1 MDKLAKLMQDIGI
14 LWEKYRMMYLN
25 GMLNT
30 LGLALA
36 ATAIGCIIGLLCG
49 ILNTIPC
56 AKNDPLPKRILLKI
70 LRVIIHI
77 YVEVFRGTP
86 MMLQAVFIFYALP
99 YFTDNA
105 LRFDN
110 IWAASILI
118 VSINTGA
125 YMAESV
131 RGGIISIDPGQ
142 TEGAKAIGMTHF
154 QTMTSVILP
163 QAIRNILPQIGNNYI
178 INVKD
183 TSVMFIIGFTEFF
196 ASHRYIVGINNKYF
210 PSAVI
215 EMAGYLAMTLIA
227 SGILRL
233 VEKLMDG
240 SDSYELVQEDPPG
253 PIRTRSAAATMTS
266 RARSSASARSRNLN
280 SDAAGGIADMA
291 DNILEIRHLSKSF
304 GTHEVLRDIDFDVKK
319 GDVISIIG
327 ASGSGKSTLLRCVN
341 LLETP
346 TSGDILYHGENVTGK
361 SVNAA
366 KYRSHV
372 GMVFQSFNLFN
383 NMTVLKNCMVGQMKV
398 LGRSKAEAQEQA
410 MRYLEK
416 VGMAPYV
423 NAKPR
428 QLSGGQKQR
437 VAIARALAM
446 DSEVLL
452 FDEPTSALDPEMVGE
467 VLSVMQDLAHEGMTM
482 LVVTHEMAFA
492 RDVSERVVFMHEG
505 VILEQGSPE
514 AIFGDPQHQ
523 QTKDF
528 LARFRN
534 T

>member
-70 LRVIIHI
+70 LRVIIRI

-183 TSVMFIIGFTEFF
+183 TSVMFIIGFPDFF
-196 ASHRYIVGINNKYF
+196 SAHRAAVGASYLYF
-210 PSAVI
+210 PSATV
-215 EMAGYLAMTLIA
+215 EMIGYLCMTLIA
-227 SGILRL
+227 SFLLRWI
-233 VEKLMDG
+233 EKKMDG
-240 SDSYELVQEDPPG
+240 TSNYELVQEDPLV
-253 PIRTRSAAATMTS
+253 MTAGTYSHPS
-266 RARSSASARSRNLN
+266 R
-280 SDAAGGIADMA
+280 
-291 DNILEIRHLSKSF
+291 K
-304 GTHEVLRDIDFDVKK
+304 
-319 GDVISIIG
+319 
-327 ASGSGKSTLLRCVN
+327 
-341 LLETP
+341 TP
-346 TSGDILYHGENVTGK
+346 
-361 SVNAA
+361 
-366 KYRSHV
+366 
-372 GMVFQSFNLFN
+372 
-383 NMTVLKNCMVGQMKV
+383 
-398 LGRSKAEAQEQA
+398 
-410 MRYLEK
+410 
-416 VGMAPYV
+416 
-423 NAKPR
+423 
-428 QLSGGQKQR
+428 
-437 VAIARALAM
+437 
-446 DSEVLL
+446 
-452 FDEPTSALDPEMVGE
+452 FDEQNRE
-467 VLSVMQDLAHEGMTM
+467 V
-482 LVVTHEMAFA
+482 
-492 RDVSERVVFMHEG
+492 
-505 VILEQGSPE
+505 
-514 AIFGDPQHQ
+514 
-523 QTKDF
+523 TK
-528 LARFRN
+528 
-534 T
+534 